1 MATNTTVGGVSQSF
15 SQALFTALV
24 KTLTG
29 AGGSPWMMAAV
40 PDVEPPPDGTE
51 PVRIKLVLAGSLGG
65 EVHLECHRV
74 AAGIWASKLLG
85 HQAEEFGTEQSEALL
100 KMVTDGV
107 KEFRAELVPEY
118 GEFTI
123 TVSSTSEPPPDLTLR
138 EQITII
144 SDKDDRASLLMY
156 LSPILIEALSLHLE
170 AQNKAKVPESS
181 MEEAVKE
188 AIAEAVNLEEPKK
201 AEIPESPMQ
210 EASKEEITEQVNLE
224 DQNKA
229 KLPESPIP
237 GASKEVVAKKDIV
250 DKQNKVQV
258 PESPM
263 QGASKEVITE
273 QVNLDLVMDV
283 ELNVT
288 LRFGQRQLTLR
299 EVLELATGSVIE
311 LDRQVEEPVELLLEG
326 KVIARGEAVVID
338 GNYGLRVTEVL
349 QANFSP
355 AFR

>member
-1 MATNTTVGGVSQSF
+1 MTTNTTVGSVSLSF

-29 AGGSPWMMAAV
+29 AGGSPWMIAAV
-40 PDVEPPPDGTE
+40 PDVEPAPDGTE
-51 PVRIKLVLAGSLGG
+51 PVRIKLALAGSLNG

-85 HQAEEFGTEQSEALL
+85 HQSEEFGAEQAEALL

-123 TVSSTSEPPPDLTLR
+123 TASSITEPPSGLTR
-138 EQITII
+138 CEQITIV

-156 LSPILIEALSLHLE
+156 LSPILTEALSQRLE
-170 AQNKAKVPESS
+170 GPPQLEDPAPPEDP
-181 MEEAVKE
+181 VH
-188 AIAEAVNLEEPKK
+188 AEDPKQLEDPVQSEDPKH
-201 AEIPESPMQ
+201 PEDPPPLEYPMP
-210 EASKEEITEQVNLE
+210 LE

-229 KLPESPIP
+229 KIPES
-237 GASKEVVAKKDIV
+237 ST
-250 DKQNKVQV
+250 
-258 PESPM
+258 
-263 QGASKEVITE
+263 QGALKQVINE

-288 LRFGQRQLTLR
+288 LRFGQRRLALR
-299 EVLELATGSVIE
+299 EVLELTTGSVIE

-349 QANFSP
+349 PANFSP
-355 AFR
+355 VIH

>member
-1 MATNTTVGGVSQSF
+1 MATNTTAGSVSLSF
-15 SQALFTALV
+15 SQALFTSLV

-29 AGGSPWMMAAV
+29 AGESPWMIAAV

-51 PVRIKLVLAGSLGG
+51 PVRIKLALAGKLNG

-85 HQAEEFGTEQSEALL
+85 HQSEEFGAEQSEALL

-123 TVSSTSEPPPDLTLR
+123 SVSSISEPPSGLTR
-138 EQITII
+138 CEQITII

-156 LSPILIEALSLHLE
+156 LSPILIESISQHLE
-170 AQNKAKVPESS
+170 GPKQLEDPVSVENPAPVEDPKQLEEPVQSVDPKHSEDSLPLEVPVPVENQNKAKIPESS
-181 MEEAVKE
+181 
-188 AIAEAVNLEEPKK
+188 
-201 AEIPESPMQ
+201 
-210 EASKEEITEQVNLE
+210 T
-224 DQNKA
+224 
-229 KLPESPIP
+229 
-237 GASKEVVAKKDIV
+237 
-250 DKQNKVQV
+250 
-258 PESPM
+258 
-263 QGASKEVITE
+263 QGVLKRVFNE

-288 LRFGQRQLTLR
+288 LRFGQRRLSLR
-299 EVLELATGSVIE
+299 EVLELTTGSVIE

-326 KVIARGEAVVID
+326 KIIARGEAVVID

-349 QANFSP
+349 PANFSP
-355 AFR
+355 ILR

>member
-1 MATNTTVGGVSQSF
+1 MATNTTVGRVSQSF
-15 SQALFTALV
+15 SQALFTSLV

-29 AGGSPWMMAAV
+29 AGGSPWMIAAV
-40 PDVEPPPDGTE
+40 PDVEPAPDGTE
-51 PVRIKLVLAGSLGG
+51 PVRIKLALAGSLNG

-85 HQAEEFGTEQSEALL
+85 HQAEEFGAEQSEALL

-123 TVSSTSEPPPDLTLR
+123 TVSSITEPPSGLTR
-138 EQITII
+138 CEQITIV

-156 LSPILIEALSLHLE
+156 LSPILTESLSQRLE
-170 AQNKAKVPESS
+170 DQNKA
-181 MEEAVKE
+181 A
-188 AIAEAVNLEEPKK
+188 
-201 AEIPESPMQ
+201 IPESPTQ
-210 EASKEEITEQVNLE
+210 EAAKEVIVEEVNLEDQSKATIPESPLQEPIKEVIAEQVNLE

-229 KLPESPIP
+229 K
-237 GASKEVVAKKDIV
+237 
-250 DKQNKVQV
+250 V
-258 PESPM
+258 PESSM
-263 QGASKEVITE
+263 RGALKGVFTE

-283 ELNVT
+283 ELSVT
-288 LRFGQRQLTLR
+288 LRFGQRKLALR
-299 EVLELATGSVIE
+299 EVLELTTGSVIE

-349 QANFSP
+349 QTNFCP
-355 AFR
+355 TFH

>member
-1 MATNTTVGGVSQSF
+1 MI
-15 SQALFTALV
+15 
-24 KTLTG
+24 
-29 AGGSPWMMAAV
+29 AAV

-51 PVRIKLVLAGSLGG
+51 PVRIKLALAGSLNG

-74 AAGIWASKLLG
+74 AACIWASKLLG
-85 HQAEEFGTEQSEALL
+85 HQSEEFGAEQSEALL

-123 TVSSTSEPPPDLTLR
+123 SVSSISEPPSGLTR
-138 EQITII
+138 CEQITII

-156 LSPILIEALSLHLE
+156 LSPILIESLSQHLE
-170 AQNKAKVPESS
+170 GPE
-181 MEEAVKE
+181 
-188 AIAEAVNLEEPKK
+188 P
-201 AEIPESPMQ
+201 
-210 EASKEEITEQVNLE
+210 LE
-224 DQNKA
+224 DPVPVEDPAPIEVPKQLEDPVQSEDPKHIEDPMSLKDPVPLEYQSQA
-229 KLPESPIP
+229 KI
-237 GASKEVVAKKDIV
+237 
-250 DKQNKVQV
+250 

-263 QGASKEVITE
+263 QGALKRVINE

-288 LRFGQRQLTLR
+288 LRFGQRRLSLR
-299 EVLELATGSVIE
+299 EVLELTTGSVIE

-326 KVIARGEAVVID
+326 KIIARGEAVVID

-349 QANFSP
+349 PANFCP
-355 AFR
+355 ILH